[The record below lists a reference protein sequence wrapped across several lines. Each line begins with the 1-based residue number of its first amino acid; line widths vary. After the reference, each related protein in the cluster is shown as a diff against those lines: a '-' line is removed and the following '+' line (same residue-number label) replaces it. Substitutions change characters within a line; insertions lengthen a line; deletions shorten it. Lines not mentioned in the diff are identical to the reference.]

1 MVVLEERAIF
11 SEATTELINLVLI
24 AFAVGSPIFDGD
36 VGVEGAAI
44 L

>member
-1 MVVLEERAIF
+1 MVVFERTVF
-11 SEATTELINLVLI
+11 SEAATELIYLVLI
-24 AFAVGSPIFDGD
+24 AFALGSPIFDGK